1 MGAVDTTYT
10 FTATDTITS
19 TKMNNI
25 IDETVM
31 TSQACLSGGGLEVAS
46 GQLTISQNAI
56 NSSRLATDSVTTL
69 KIADG
74 NVTPAKLSSG
84 APSWNT
90 TSTSTNQTIEVGAL
104 ITTNASSII
113 DLHSVYPLTNY
124 ESRITRGSGVNG
136 DFVISNTGTGKF
148 VITQEDIGDIS
159 FRTSNTERMRID
171 SGGNI
176 CLAGGA
182 PDSSYLPGFTTNYIS
197 SIQGVGTTF
206 SNGAWLSLSQYST
219 STTDS
224 GGSFIS
230 LNKSNNATKGS
241 HTIVTNN
248 QQLGAI
254 GWAGSNGAT
263 FSGAANISVDVD
275 GVPTS
280 TSVPGRLIF
289 STTTTGGTV
298 PTEKMRID
306 DAGNVGIG
314 KTPTTKL
321 DVNGTVTA
329 TGFSG
334 PLTGNASTATTLQTA
349 RTIAI
354 SGDVTGTAT
363 SFNGSANI
371 SIPVT
376 IDNLAVTTA
385 KIADGAVT
393 QAKASNMLVPAG
405 AVMAFAMNSA
415 PAGWLQ
421 ANGAAVSRTTYD
433 DLFAAISTTYGAG
446 NGSTTFNLPDL
457 RGYFVRGSGTNSD
470 GTASGTFGAKQ
481 ADALGSHTHTI
492 TAGQQNGSSSGCG
505 TDNTFQKAQDSSC
518 GTVTTSSAGSTE
530 TRPNNIAMLYCIKI

>member
-1 MGAVDTTYT
+1 MGAVNTTYT

-31 TSQACLSGGGLEVAS
+31 TADAVLGGSGGSGGLDIAS
-46 GQLTISQNAI
+46 GKLSISANAI
-56 NSSRLATDSVTTL
+56 NSSRLATNSVTTNA
-69 KIADG
+69 ITNG
-74 NVTPAKLSSG
+74 SVIPSKLSSG
-84 APSWNT
+84 APSWST
-90 TSTSTNQTIEVGAL
+90 TSTITNQTIEVGAL

-159 FRTSNTERMRID
+159 FRTSNEERMRVD
-171 SGGNI
+171 NSGNI
-176 CLAGGA
+176 CLAGGE

-197 SIQGVGTTF
+197 SIQGVGTTY

-219 STTDS
+219 NTSDS

-254 GWAGSNGAT
+254 GWAGSNGTT

-289 STTTTGGTV
+289 STTTAGGAV

-329 TGFSG
+329 TAFSG
-334 PLTGNASTATTLQTA
+334 PLTGNASSASTVSNSAITAAKLNGNQSGSAPIFGVRAYARVTSDGSITNNKGFSSINKTGTGLYSLTLSTA
-349 RTIAI
+349 AAEAPVVVATCHTP
-354 SGDVTGTAT
+354 SGDAYNY
-363 SFNGSANI
+363 S
-371 SIPVT
+371 
-376 IDNLAVTTA
+376 
-385 KIADGAVT
+385 
-393 QAKASNMLVPAG
+393 
-405 AVMAFAMNSA
+405 
-415 PAGWLQ
+415 
-421 ANGAAVSRTTYD
+421 AAVQ
-433 DLFAAISTTYGAG
+433 INSTSDFTVKTG
-446 NGSTTFNLPDL
+446 FED
-457 RGYFVRGSGTNSD
+457 VNSLSD
-470 GTASGTFGAKQ
+470 MSF
-481 ADALGSHTHTI
+481 SI
-492 TAGQQNGSSSGCG
+492 M
-505 TDNTFQKAQDSSC
+505 
-518 GTVTTSSAGSTE
+518 V
-530 TRPNNIAMLYCIKI
+530 IY